1 MNTLTYLQPSYPLDA
16 LPRVLRLAANEV
28 HQNIQAP
35 DALVGMAALASLSLA
50 CQGLVDVKLPT
61 GQIRGV
67 GLNLLGGGESGERK
81 STLDALF
88 NAPFVEHDVSR
99 AIAFQNERAE
109 HEVLM
114 DHWRAH
120 RSELRKQIAKRNKS
134 GAPIDDLNAE
144 LAEHL
149 ANRPQPPRLRRFI
162 RQDITARAVM
172 DALSGDG
179 VSMGLI
185 TDEGDQLFSSDAM
198 SNIGLLNRIWDGPA
212 LLSIDRAEFEHVL
225 VTNPRMTIFIQT
237 QTKVFSRY
245 MERHGDIARSSGHFA
260 RYLVGWP
267 TSTQGYRTV
276 ATGELTWEHLPALHT
291 VYKSLIAR
299 YQAMVRAGRVVR
311 EVVVFGDDAKARWFE
326 LAART
331 ESMLR
336 PGDYLNDIHDFGAK
350 AMENV
355 GRVAALFHY
364 IQGEQGSITLDTLNR
379 AFAVVGWH
387 IDEAKRLFSAD
398 FVQPQEVVDAQAVAW
413 YLRKRY
419 WGGIGSRS
427 WLAKNRLLRNGP
439 VRNRN
444 RLNDALNYLVGLGAV
459 WIGIT
464 PSSKQLFVNMND
476 PFFAAMC

>member
-1 MNTLTYLQPSYPLDA
+1 MNTLSYLQPSYPLDA

-67 GLNLLGGGESGERK
+67 ALNLLGGGESGERK

-88 NAPFVEHDVSR
+88 NAPFVKHDVVR
-99 AIAFQNERAE
+99 ALGFQKEREE
-109 HEVLM
+109 HEIHM
-114 DHWRAH
+114 DSWRAH
-120 RSELRKQIAKRNKS
+120 RSELRKQIRALDKS
-134 GAPIDDLNAE
+134 NVPADDVNAE
-144 LAEHL
+144 LGEHL
-149 ANRPQPPRLRRFI
+149 ARRPQPPRLRRFI
-162 RQDITARAVM
+162 RQDITARAIM

-179 VSMGLI
+179 VSIGLI
-185 TDEGDQLFSSDAM
+185 TDEGDQLFTSDAM

-237 QTKVFSRY
+237 QTKVFNRY

-276 ATGELTWEHLPALHT
+276 SYNELSWEHLPQLHT
-291 VYKSLIAR
+291 VYTTMIDR
-299 YQAMVRAGRVVR
+299 YQAMVRTGRIVRTVV
-311 EVVVFGDDAKARWFE
+311 EFGDDAKARWFDI
-326 LAART
+326 AVRT

-364 IQGEQGSITLDTLNR
+364 ISGEKGAITLDTLNR
-379 AFAVVGWH
+379 AFAVVSWH

-398 FVQPQEVVDAQAVAW
+398 FVQPQDVVDAQAIAW
-413 YLRKRY
+413 YLRKRH
-419 WGGIGSRS
+419 WGGAGSRS

-444 RLNDALNYLVGLGAV
+444 RLNDALSYLVGLGAV
-459 WIGIT
+459 WIGVA
-464 PSSKQLFVNMND
+464 PSNKQLFVNMND
-476 PFFAAMC
+476 GFFAAMC